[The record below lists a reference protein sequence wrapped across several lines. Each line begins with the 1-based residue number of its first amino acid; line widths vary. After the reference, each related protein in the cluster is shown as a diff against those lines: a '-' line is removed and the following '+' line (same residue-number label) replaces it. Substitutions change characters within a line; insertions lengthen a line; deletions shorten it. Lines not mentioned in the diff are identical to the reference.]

1 MLINTISAPVSE
13 LQTDLLVLIFDSS
26 AELFA
31 IDDEAFQANVGSI
44 KQEYAEKKLK
54 GEFQFV
60 PRHLEN
66 IGMAVAYS
74 TGAHKGMNLWESV
87 KMCTA
92 QALQLAASTHRQRVT
107 ILVNS
112 EQGQDLVQ
120 HIAEAALISVWDC
133 YKYKKDSNK
142 FADLTLTLAVSDTEA
157 ADLAIQHATII
168 ANAVNE
174 CRLLTT
180 EPADVIDP
188 EGMAEYAEKMATENG
203 LECSILDE
211 DQLAEQGYIGH
222 IKVGGGACDPP
233 RMIILTYNPEE
244 ESNVH
249 LALVGKGLCFDSGG
263 ISLKPPANMHEM
275 KSDKA
280 GASAIIAAMHAIAI
294 LKPSI
299 KVTAIAVCAE
309 NMPGEG
315 AQRPGDIIRYKNGT
329 TVHVENTDAEG
340 RLVLAD
346 GLIRAGELGATH
358 IIDIATLTGG
368 CVRALGESFTGI
380 MGINKRLVDA
390 VTKAGGNTGES
401 YWKLPLPLEYREML
415 DTPFADITNSAG
427 PLAAA
432 TTAGLFLKEFVPER
446 TPWVHLDIAGT
457 AWHDKK
463 WKYCAP
469 GASGVG
475 VRTLVELIC
484 NWNTYMAQ

>member
-1 MLINTISAPVSE
+1 MIIDSINSSVSE
-13 LQTDLLVLIFDSS
+13 LQTDLLVLILDDN
-26 AELFA
+26 ADLFA
-31 IDDEAFQANVGSI
+31 VDDEKLQVYIAGL
-44 KQEYAEKKLK
+44 KQEYAEKKRK
-54 GEFQFV
+54 GELQFT

-66 IGMAVAYS
+66 IGAAVVYH
-74 TGAHKGMNLWESV
+74 TNAHQGMNLWESV
-87 KMCTA
+87 KMCIA
-92 QALQLAASTHRQRVT
+92 EAISLAASTLRKNVT
-107 ILVNS
+107 VLLNTPAGAELVPH
-112 EQGQDLVQ
+112 V
-120 HIAEAALISVWDC
+120 AEAALLASWDC
-133 YKYKKDSNK
+133 YKYKKDPDK
-142 FADLTLTLAVSDTEA
+142 FADLMLSLDVEDVDSAI
-157 ADLAIQHATII
+157 LAISRSTLI
-168 ANAVNE
+168 ANTVNE
-174 CRLLTT
+174 CRMLTS
-180 EPADVIDP
+180 EPADVINP
-188 EGMAEYAEKMATENG
+188 EALAQYAQQLADDCK
-203 LECSILDE
+203 LECTVLDE
-211 DQLAEQGYIGH
+211 EQLEDGCYLGH
-222 IKVGGGACDPP
+222 IKVGSGSCYPP
-233 RMIILTYNPEE
+233 RMIILSYTPEE
-244 ESNVH
+244 ESDVH
-249 LALVGKGLCFDSGG
+249 LALLGKGLCFDSGG
-263 ISLKPPANMHEM
+263 ISIKPAANMHEM

-280 GASAIIAAMHAIAI
+280 GAAAVITTMRALAK
-294 LKPSI
+294 LKPKI

-309 NMPGEG
+309 NMPGDG

-380 MGINKRLVDA
+380 MGVNKRLVDA

-415 DTPFADITNSAG
+415 NTPFADITNSAG

-469 GASGVG
+469 GASGIG

-484 NWNTYMAQ
+484 RWSEYMG

>member
-1 MLINTISAPVSE
+1 MIIDSINSSVSE
-13 LQTDLLVLIFDSS
+13 LQTDLLVLILDDN
-26 AELFA
+26 ADLFA
-31 IDDEAFQANVGSI
+31 VDDEKLQVYIAGL
-44 KQEYAEKKLK
+44 KQEYAEKKRK
-54 GEFQFV
+54 GELQFT

-66 IGMAVAYS
+66 IGAAVVYH
-74 TGAHKGMNLWESV
+74 TNAHQGMNLWESV
-87 KMCTA
+87 KMCIA
-92 QALQLAASTHRQRVT
+92 EAISLAASTLRKNVT
-107 ILVNS
+107 VLLNTPAGAELVPH
-112 EQGQDLVQ
+112 V
-120 HIAEAALISVWDC
+120 AEAALLASWDC
-133 YKYKKDSNK
+133 YKYKKDPDK
-142 FADLTLTLAVSDTEA
+142 FADLMLSLDVEDVDSAI
-157 ADLAIQHATII
+157 LAISRSTLI
-168 ANAVNE
+168 ANTVNE
-174 CRLLTT
+174 CRMLTS
-180 EPADVIDP
+180 EPADVINP
-188 EGMAEYAEKMATENG
+188 EALAQYAQQLADDCK
-203 LECSILDE
+203 LECTVLDE
-211 DQLAEQGYIGH
+211 EQLEDGGYLGH
-222 IKVGGGACDPP
+222 IKVGSGSCYPP
-233 RMIILTYNPEE
+233 RMIILSYTPEE
-244 ESNVH
+244 ESDVH
-249 LALVGKGLCFDSGG
+249 LALLGKGLCFDSGG
-263 ISLKPPANMHEM
+263 ISIKPAANMHEM

-280 GASAIIAAMHAIAI
+280 GAAAVITTMRALAK
-294 LKPSI
+294 LKPKI

-309 NMPGEG
+309 NMPGDG

-380 MGINKRLVDA
+380 MGVNKRLVDA

-415 DTPFADITNSAG
+415 NTPFADITNSAG

-469 GASGVG
+469 GASGIG

-484 NWNTYMAQ
+484 RWSEYMG

>member
-1 MLINTISAPVSE
+1 MIIDSVNTSVSE
-13 LQTDLLVLIFDSS
+13 LQTDLLVLILDDNSD
-26 AELFA
+26 LFA
-31 IDDEAFQANVGSI
+31 IDDEKLQEYVNGI
-44 KQEYAEKKLK
+44 KQEYADKKRK
-54 GEFQFV
+54 GELQFT

-66 IGMAVAYS
+66 IGAAVIYH
-74 TGAHKGMNLWESV
+74 TNAHQGMNLWESV
-87 KMCTA
+87 KICVS
-92 QALQLAASTHRQRVT
+92 QALNLAASTLRKNVT
-107 ILVNS
+107 LLLNTPAGAELVPH
-112 EQGQDLVQ
+112 VT
-120 HIAEAALISVWDC
+120 EAAILSSWDC
-133 YKYKKDSNK
+133 YKYKKEADK
-142 FADLTLTLAVSDTEA
+142 FSDLMLSLDVTDVDA
-157 ADLAIQHATII
+157 AIVAISRASLI
-168 ANAVNE
+168 ANTVNE
-174 CRLLTT
+174 CRMLTT
-180 EPADVIDP
+180 EPADVINP
-188 EGMAEYAEKMATENG
+188 ESLAQYAQQMATECG
-203 LECSILDE
+203 LVCTVLNEE
-211 DQLAEQGYIGH
+211 QLLEQGYLGH
-222 IKVGGGACDPP
+222 IKVGSGAFNPP
-233 RMIILTYNPEE
+233 RMIILSYTPEE
-244 ESNVH
+244 ESDVH
-249 LALVGKGLCFDSGG
+249 LALIGKGLCFDSGG
-263 ISLKPPANMHEM
+263 ISLKPAANMHEM

-280 GASAIIAAMHAIAI
+280 GAAAVISTMRALAK
-294 LKPSI
+294 LQPSI

-315 AQRPGDIIRYKNGT
+315 AQRPGDIIRFKNGT

-346 GLIRAGELGATH
+346 GLIRAGELGVTH

-415 DTPFADITNSAG
+415 NTPFADLTNSAG

-463 WKYCAP
+463 WKYLVP
-469 GASGVG
+469 GASGIG

-484 NWNTYMAQ
+484 RWSEYMG